1 MSGFLEGLLRGL
13 NPETVTSFI
22 IFVMIVVFIG
32 SGILSKLNKAGD
44 FVHYTPTLLTTL
56 GIFGTFVG
64 IVIGL
69 LDFDHTK
76 IDDSITML
84 LDGLKTAFITSLA
97 GMLSSLLFK
106 SLLTTPLIRPK
117 LQADEVTSAS
127 PEQILSAMQS
137 QVKETKALKEAIVGN
152 DESTLFGLLKLMRSD
167 MNDNAKLNKQ
177 LTEELSAKQLENFA
191 GFSDK
196 LWIKLQDF
204 ADTLSK
210 SATEQV
216 IEALKQVITDFN
228 NNLTEQF
235 GENFKQ
241 LNAAVIKLVDW
252 QENYKLQLEQMHLQY
267 EHGVQAITL
276 TETSVAHISEQTQV
290 IPQTMNDLQVV
301 MEVNQHQ
308 LSELESHLE
317 AFKDMRDRAVEA
329 VPEIRQQ
336 VENTVTDITNAVGV
350 ASAHY
355 EKVVA
360 ESDAFLNKTLMATD
374 NLIDSFVKKSEQ
386 SVNVV
391 ADKLIESSETI
402 GKNIDL
408 ASNEFTDNS
417 ARTNA
422 SLQTTSDYLQSQTE
436 AIKQHLNDAVTD
448 LNNNMSDMI
457 AKLVDDAKV
466 MNTTLKDA
474 NQNLT
479 TDTKEVRDT
488 FVKSSEQLQDQMKNM
503 MEEAAKQQVTQA
515 QRTFDAME
523 DKIKQ
528 LVGLTGEAV
537 EKQVGTIDQAMQQEI
552 NRVMNEM
559 GTSLAQIAGQ
569 FTRDYKNLTFAMQQ
583 IVKEQVSA

>member
-1 MSGFLEGLLRGL
+1 MSSFLEGLLRGL
-13 NPETVTSFI
+13 SPETVTSFI
-22 IFVMIVVFIG
+22 IFIMIAVFIG
-32 SGILSKLNKAGD
+32 SSALSKLNKAGD

-76 IDDSITML
+76 IDASITML

-106 SLLTTPLIRPK
+106 SLLTTPLLKPK
-117 LQADEVTSAS
+117 LQADEVISAS
-127 PEQILSAMQS
+127 PEQILAAMQA
-137 QVKETKALKEAIVGN
+137 QVKETQALKESIVGN

-177 LTEELSAKQLENFA
+177 LTEELSAKQFDNFA
-191 GFSDK
+191 LFSDK

-252 QENYKLQLEQMHLQY
+252 QENYKLQLEHMNSQY

-276 TETSVAHISEQTQV
+276 TENSVAHISEQTKV
-290 IPQTMNDLQVV
+290 IPQTMNELQVV

-336 VENTVTDITNAVGV
+336 VENTVTEITKAVSV
-350 ASAHY
+350 ASEHY
-355 EKVVA
+355 EDVLAK
-360 ESDAFLNKTLMATD
+360 SDSFIKETLSSAD
-374 NLIDSFVKKSEQ
+374 NLIEDFVKKSEQ

-436 AIKQHLNDAVTD
+436 VIKQTLDVAVTD
-448 LNNNMSDMI
+448 LSNNMSDMI
-457 AKLVDDAKV
+457 AKLVDDAKA

-479 TDTKEVRDT
+479 TDTKEVRDI
-488 FVKSSEQLQDQMKNM
+488 FVKSSEQLQDQMKTM
-503 MEEAAKQQVTQA
+503 MEEAAKQQVSQA

-523 DKIKQ
+523 DQIKQ
-528 LVGLTGEAV
+528 QVGLTGEAV
-537 EKQVGTIDQAMQQEI
+537 EKQVGVIDQAMQQEI

-569 FTRDYKNLTFAMQQ
+569 FTRDYKNLTLAMQS

>member
-22 IFVMIVVFIG
+22 IFIMIVVFIV
-32 SGILSKLNKAGD
+32 SGTLSKLNKAGD

-69 LDFDHTK
+69 LEFDHTK
-76 IDDSITML
+76 IDESITML
-84 LDGLKTAFITSLA
+84 LNGLKTAFITSLA

-106 SLLTTPLIRPK
+106 SLLTTPLLRPK
-117 LQADEVTSAS
+117 LLPNEVTEAS
-127 PEQILSAMQS
+127 PEKILSVMQQ
-137 QVKETKALKEAIVGN
+137 QVQETQALKEAIVGN

-167 MNDNAKLNKQ
+167 MNDNAKLNKL
-177 LTEELSAKQLENFA
+177 LTEELSAKQFENFA

-252 QENYKLQLEQMHLQY
+252 QENYKQQLEHMHTQY

-276 TETSVAHISEQTQV
+276 TESSVANISEQSKA
-290 IPQTMNDLQVV
+290 IPQTMNDLQLV

-308 LSELESHLE
+308 ISELGNHLE
-317 AFKDMRDRAVEA
+317 AFKDIRDRAVEA

-336 VENTVTDITNAVGV
+336 VENTVTEITKAVGV

-360 ESDAFLNKTLMATD
+360 ESDVFIKETLTATD
-374 NLIDSFVKKSEQ
+374 NLIDNFVKKSEQ
-386 SVNVV
+386 SVSVV

-408 ASNEFTDNS
+408 AGTEFTNNT
-417 ARTNA
+417 ARTNG
-422 SLQTTSDYLQSQTE
+422 SLQTASDHLQSQTE
-436 AIKQHLNDAVTD
+436 LIKQHLNDAVID
-448 LNNNMSDMI
+448 LNNNMREMI
-457 AKLVDDAKV
+457 ATLVDDAKS
-466 MNTTLKDA
+466 MTTTLGDA
-474 NQNLT
+474 NKSLV
-479 TDTKEVRDT
+479 TDTNSARDA
-488 FVKSSEQLQDQMKNM
+488 FVNSNEKLQQQMQTM
-503 MEEAAKQQVTQA
+503 LEEAASQQVKQA

-523 DKIKQ
+523 EQIKQ
-528 LVGLTGEAV
+528 QVGLTGEAV
-537 EKQVGTIDQAMQQEI
+537 EKQVGIIDQAMQQEI

-569 FTRDYKNLTFAMQQ
+569 FTRDYKNLTLAMQQ
-583 IVKEQVSA
+583 VVKEQVSA